1 MEKIKAKIIARGGAN
16 GIKGFARLLSIM
28 DDSGDK
34 KLSKE
39 EMMYG
44 LRDYGLTVSKTEL
57 EQLFLIFDR
66 DKNGFIDVDEFLIGV
81 RGDLN
86 DRRKRLIKMAFDI
99 LDTDGSGF
107 ITVDEMNE
115 KYDVSCNPEVQQGK
129 ITPAQAMQQFM
140 KQWDRLDGDG
150 MVSVEEFEDYY
161 KGVSSSID
169 GDDYFE
175 LMIRNAWRIAGG
187 EGASANT
194 ANKRVLITN
203 KDGTQ
208 RVVTVKNELGMKP
221 GDVDA
226 VRGRLAEQGI
236 SGGAIELHGGVDTT
250 EKAKKVGS
258 ISHITSLCPLS
269 LSLVRGYTFLD
280 PYLSLNYSHR
290 CSILCYSH

>member
-1 MEKIKAKIIARGGAN
+1 MAARAIGPGNIVDKIKEKIVARGGVN
-16 GIKGFARLLSIM
+16 GIKGFARLLAIM

-34 KLSKE
+34 KLSKD

-57 EQLFLIFDR
+57 EQLFLLFDR
-66 DKNGFIDVDEFLIGV
+66 DRNGFIDVDEFLIGI

-86 DRRKRLIKMAFDI
+86 DRRKRLVKMAFDI

-129 ITPAQAMQQFM
+129 ITADEAMQRFM

-169 GDDYFE
+169 DDDYFE

-194 ANKRVLITN
+194 ANKRVLVTN
-203 KDGTQ
+203 KDGSQ
-208 RVVTVKNELGMKP
+208 RVVTVRDELGMKG

-226 VRGRLAEQGI
+226 VRARLAQQGI
-236 SGGAIELHGGVDTT
+236 SGGAVELHGGMDDT
-250 EKAKKVGS
+250 EKPKKV
-258 ISHITSLCPLS
+258 SLC
-269 LSLVRGYTFLD
+269 
-280 PYLSLNYSHR
+280 
-290 CSILCYSH
+290 